1 MPIRVDCPSCRK
13 TVKAPSKYAGK
24 QVKCPGCKADLRIP
38 NEVSP
43 VSLPPPLVSKPKVH
57 KAASPQEEKSL
68 STVRDCPFC
77 GEEIKA
83 VAKKCKHCGEF
94 FNKVA
99 AASSHNT
106 LRAFEAPHQS
116 PVKNRH
122 NLGIAALLSLII
134 PGAGQMY
141 REKVGVG
148 LLWFICVCVGYGVF
162 IFPGLV
168 LHLFCVLA
176 AGSRD

>member
-24 QVKCPGCKADLRIP
+24 QVKCPGCKVDLRIP

-57 KAASPQEEKSL
+57 KAAPPQEEEPL
-68 STVRDCPFC
+68 RTLRNCPFC
-77 GEEIKA
+77 GEEIKM

-94 FNKVA
+94 FDNVA

-106 LRAFEAPHQS
+106 FRALEASSQRPEKTGITWALRH
-116 PVKNRH
+116 
-122 NLGIAALLSLII
+122 
-134 PGAGQMY
+134 
-141 REKVGVG
+141 
-148 LLWFICVCVGYGVF
+148 C
-162 IFPGLV
+162 
-168 LHLFCVLA
+168 LA
-176 AGSRD
+176 